1 MYDETYPDENSP
13 ELLSTTSYDDGTTA
27 SGYDTNADGVEDA
40 WLVTDSATG
49 EGLAAGFDD
58 DYDGDVDT
66 VVTDTEVL
74 TVDDQGNVIAREPV
88 EPLDDTTDP
97 EYTDPEYTDTTDYAT
112 DPADDGLI
120 GDPYAKAD
128 YWFEQSYNGWCG
140 PASISQF
147 VAEYYQIS
155 DLNAVEASVVEVAM
169 ENGWLSYEEGT
180 GFDGWSGMTTEHMAL
195 LMEELGIPA
204 EIQTGAD
211 LGDLAQ
217 HLEEGHE
224 ILVTVDSS
232 EVVAVDDGTG
242 YALFPDDDDTDGG
255 QGSDHALTVA
265 GIDTDRGVVLLN
277 NPGIPDGELYAVPL
291 EDFEDAWADSGHT
304 MIVATNPAEAT
315 ATEQMP
321 YDVVTTEDAW
331 QNPAQDPAQSPVQ
344 SPVQTEPEFL
354 ASPFGGGSVPEEASP
369 LAGLG
374 AAAGDAAD
382 RTLVLLPLVLAAPI
396 AAGATGVLAGIAA
409 RRAQG

>member
-13 ELLSTTSYDDGTTA
+13 ELLSTTSYDDGTTT
-27 SGYDTNADGVEDA
+27 SGYDTDADGVEDA
-40 WLVTDSATG
+40 WLVTDSTTGEALATG
-49 EGLAAGFDD
+49 FDA

-66 VVTDTEVL
+66 VLTETEVL
-74 TVDDQGNVIAREPV
+74 TLDEQGNVVASEPIEEPYTEDQPEYV
-88 EPLDDTTDP
+88 ETTDDTQ
-97 EYTDPEYTDTTDYAT
+97 
-112 DPADDGLI
+112 PADDGLI

-128 YWFEQSYNGWCG
+128 YWFEQSWNGWCG

-204 EIQTGAD
+204 EIHTGSD
-211 LGDLAQ
+211 LGQLAQ
-217 HLEEGHE
+217 HLEAGHE

-232 EVVAVDDGTG
+232 EVVAADDGTG

-265 GIDTDRGVVLLN
+265 GIDTERGVVLLN

-291 EDFEDAWADSGHT
+291 EDFEDAWADSGNT

-315 ATEQMP
+315 DQMP
-321 YDVVTTEDAW
+321 YDVVAPAETSW
-331 QNPAQDPAQSPVQ
+331 QDPVQ
-344 SPVQTEPEFL
+344 SPVQAEPEFL
-354 ASPFGGGSVPEEASP
+354 SSPFGDGGVPAEAAP
-369 LAGLG
+369 LAGL
-374 AAAGDAAD
+374 AAGAVDLTD
-382 RTLVLLPLVLAAPI
+382 RTLVLLPLVLAAPV

-409 RRAQG
+409 RRGRD

>member
-27 SGYDTNADGVEDA
+27 SGYDTDGDGVEDA
-40 WLVTDSATG
+40 WLVTDTATG
-49 EGLAAGFDD
+49 EALATGFDD

-74 TVDDQGNVIAREPV
+74 TLDDQGNVVASEPV
-88 EPLDDTTDP
+88 EPVDETAVDPEYVDTTDDTAP
-97 EYTDPEYTDTTDYAT
+97 EQ
-112 DPADDGLI
+112 DGLI

-128 YWFEQSYNGWCG
+128 YWFQQSYNGWCG

-155 DLNAVEASVVEVAM
+155 DLDAVESSVVQVAM
-169 ENGWLSYEEGT
+169 DNGWLTYQEGT

-204 EIQTGAD
+204 EIQTDAE
-211 LGDLAQ
+211 LVDLAQ

-242 YALFPDDDDTDGG
+242 SVLFPEDDDTDGG

-304 MIVATNPAEAT
+304 MIVATHPGEAT

-321 YDVVTTEDAW
+321 YDVVTTEASW
-331 QNPAQDPAQSPVQ
+331 QDPAPSPAQ
-344 SPVQTEPEFL
+344 AEPEFL
-354 ASPFGGGSVPEEASP
+354 ASPFGDGSVPSEASP
-369 LAGLG
+369 LAGL
-374 AAAGDAAD
+374 AASAAGVSD
-382 RTLVLLPLVLAAPI
+382 RTLVLLPLVLAAPL
-396 AAGATGVLAGIAA
+396 AAGATGVLAGMAA
-409 RRAQG
+409 RRARD